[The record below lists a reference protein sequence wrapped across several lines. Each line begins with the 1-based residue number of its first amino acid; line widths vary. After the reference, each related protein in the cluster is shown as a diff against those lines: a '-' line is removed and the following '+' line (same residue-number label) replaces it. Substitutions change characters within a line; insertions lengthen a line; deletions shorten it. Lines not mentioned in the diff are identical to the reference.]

1 MGLLSHQCLQK
12 RRYATKGEAQS
23 EIDRWVTTGRLRYAV
38 SIYHCAG
45 CLGYHIGRARRKTW
59 Q

>member
-1 MGLLSHQCLQK
+1 MSLFASQCLSKK
-12 RRYATKGEAQS
+12 RYLTKADAQH

-45 CLGYHIGRARRKTW
+45 CLGYHIGRAKRKVW

>member
-12 RRYATKGEAQS
+12 RRYGTKAEAQQ

-45 CLGYHIGRARRKTW
+45 CLGYHIGRAKRKVW